1 MEARDVTEHEVGMLH
16 ADIQRLRE
24 QIGSWVKWG
33 ITLFAGAIIAGLV
46 GLGMTLQRV
55 EENEQRSVKSIVKTE
70 QVESRVAKL
79 EGDRDLLGER
89 MSTLRDAILMLS
101 ADVREMLSRERE
113 RGAGWRGGKQ
123 E

>member
-1 MEARDVTEHEVGMLH
+1 VTEHEVGMLH

-33 ITLFAGAIIAGLV
+33 ITIFSGAIIAGLV

-55 EENEQRSVKSIVKTE
+55 EENEERSVKAIVKTE

-101 ADVREMLSRERE
+101 ADLREMLARERE
-113 RGAGWRGGKQ
+113 RGAGSRGGKQ

>member
-1 MEARDVTEHEVGMLH
+1 VTEHEAGMLH

-33 ITLFAGAIIAGLV
+33 ITLFAGVIIAGLV

-55 EENEQRSVKSIVKTE
+55 EENEQRSVKSMVKAE
-70 QVESRVAKL
+70 QVEGRVSKL

-101 ADVREMLSRERE
+101 ADVREMLARERD

>member
-33 ITLFAGAIIAGLV
+33 ITIFSGAIIAGLV

-55 EENEQRSVKSIVKTE
+55 EENEERSVKAIVKTE

>member
-1 MEARDVTEHEVGMLH
+1 MEARDVTDHDVGMLH

-24 QIGSWVKWG
+24 QIESRARWALGLIFVVVV
-33 ITLFAGAIIAGLV
+33 TGLV
-46 GLGMTLQRV
+46 SIGGMFERV
-55 EENEQRSVKSIVKTE
+55 EQNAAKVAAASARSE
-70 QVESRVAKL
+70 QVEGRVAKL

-89 MSTLRDAILMLS
+89 MSTLRDAILTLS
-101 ADVREMLSRERE
+101 ADVREMLARERE